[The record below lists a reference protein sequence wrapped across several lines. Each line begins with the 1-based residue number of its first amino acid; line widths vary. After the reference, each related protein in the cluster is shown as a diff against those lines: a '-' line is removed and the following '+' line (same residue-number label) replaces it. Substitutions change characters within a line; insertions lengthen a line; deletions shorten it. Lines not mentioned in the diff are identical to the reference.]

1 MEIDVNELIHRLD
14 SMGLTAPE
22 IGDVLEIETSV
33 VKTVLSEG
41 KGKVREEE
49 ELRERLL
56 RLANDGIDEA
66 FRMLRTGTATQKMQ
80 VLRMILGNASKS
92 LGKED
97 SSEFSEMRLAI
108 ERLMA
113 QNKEGVVNPS
123 AISSIA
129 NLAVLNDAL
138 KLGPAPIRTDDPD

>member
-1 MEIDVNELIHRLD
+1 MAEVDVNELVHRLD
-14 SMGLTAPE
+14 KFGHTPSQIADIL
-22 IGDVLEIETSV
+22 DLETSV
-33 VKTVLSEG
+33 VKTVLSNGTG
-41 KGKVREEE
+41 KIREEE

-66 FRMLRTGTATQKMQ
+66 FYMLRSGSSTQKMA

-97 SSEFSEMRLAI
+97 SSEFSEMRLAL

-113 QNKEGVVNPS
+113 QNRVGDPTEIPGL
-123 AISSIA
+123 AILS
-129 NLAVLNDAL
+129 NAL
-138 KLGPAPIRTDDPD
+138 KSGPPPIRTDDSD